1 MARGSGMKNLLKLLA
16 LMADEVIVGLFL
28 LLVLPSFGIE
38 VPLWA
43 VAVVIGTLL
52 AKDFLVAPFVL
63 RGGLNAKP
71 STGSESIV
79 GRTAVVVEDL
89 TPEGLVKIDGEL
101 WSAEC
106 VNGTARRGEEVLI
119 IGVNGTRVLVE
130 RRASPEPSLSHRG
143 YSS

>member
-1 MARGSGMKNLLKLLA
+1 MKNLLTLLA
-16 LMADEVIVGLFL
+16 LAADEIAVGLFL

-43 VAVVIGTLL
+43 IAVVIGILL

-63 RGGLNAKP
+63 RGRLKARP
-71 STGSESIV
+71 QTGSESLI

-89 TPEGLVKIDGEL
+89 TPEGLVKLDGEL

-106 VNGTARRGEEVLI
+106 VNGTARRGECS
-119 IGVNGTRVLVE
+119 GGRGE
-130 RRASPEPSLSHRG
+130 RD
-143 YSS
+143 